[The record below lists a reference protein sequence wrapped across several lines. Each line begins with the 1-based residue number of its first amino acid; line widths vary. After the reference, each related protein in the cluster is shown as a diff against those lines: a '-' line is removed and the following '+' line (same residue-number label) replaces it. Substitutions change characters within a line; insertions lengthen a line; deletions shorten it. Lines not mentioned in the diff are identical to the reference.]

1 MDSVKRFFRKYLL
14 STIGILVLFF
24 GLNIIMVVGILVS
37 ANRNSTDPA
46 IHIRQIG
53 DSITLSKSGEIIST
67 ETVLNLLE
75 TKNAW
80 AMMLNQGGDVIWQER
95 MPEEIPRQYT
105 VTDVAKFSRWY
116 LKDYPVYVLEHP
128 AGLLVVGCEPNSLQ
142 KYNLSLDASYIST
155 IVMGVGIAIIANA
168 LLMVF
173 LILRNTRRI
182 EKSVAP
188 ILTGIETISQG
199 KSVSL
204 MEKGELAQ
212 INVKLNRAGRYIAQK
227 DQARA
232 EWISGISHDVRTP
245 LSIMLGYASEI
256 ADDLEL
262 PPATRTQAGII
273 KKQGEKLR
281 GLIADLNLAS
291 KLEYSMQPLYVET
304 VYPLELVRQV
314 ISEYLNNGVEEK
326 YSFDLL
332 STPGTD
338 SLMIH
343 GDKTL
348 LIRLLDNLIGNSIRH
363 NSNGCTITVD
373 VTQMMDFC
381 IITVTDDGIG
391 IDNEQQ
397 ESLNNDIFSTQPT
410 PKSGDATHGF
420 GLKLSS
426 QIVHAHN
433 GRIHFAN
440 IRPHGL
446 QVTISLPIE

>member
-232 EWISGISHDVRTP
+232 EWISGISHDV
-245 LSIMLGYASEI
+245 
-256 ADDLEL
+256 
-262 PPATRTQAGII
+262 
-273 KKQGEKLR
+273 
-281 GLIADLNLAS
+281 
-291 KLEYSMQPLYVET
+291 
-304 VYPLELVRQV
+304 
-314 ISEYLNNGVEEK
+314 
-326 YSFDLL
+326 
-332 STPGTD
+332 
-338 SLMIH
+338 
-343 GDKTL
+343 
-348 LIRLLDNLIGNSIRH
+348 
-363 NSNGCTITVD
+363 TITVD